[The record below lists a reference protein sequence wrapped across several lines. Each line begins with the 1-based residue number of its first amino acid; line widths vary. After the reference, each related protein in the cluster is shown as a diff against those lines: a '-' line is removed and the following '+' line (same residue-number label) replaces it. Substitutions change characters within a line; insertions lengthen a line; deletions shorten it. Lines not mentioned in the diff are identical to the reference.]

1 VKRKLLRT
9 ISARFESGEIF
20 AKDRAI
26 SLYIRAKKVK
36 ESIFSPNHPEVLL
49 SRNNLA
55 NMMLMGGQYAD
66 AALEHEHV
74 LILRT
79 ELYGADHLQTATS
92 IKNLAIAQLG
102 LGKFDDALRLHERAL
117 DIREQGY
124 GEDHPK
130 TAERANLIKIII
142 LACDAIYS

>member
-1 VKRKLLRT
+1 MKRKLLRT

-20 AKDRAI
+20 TKDRAI

-66 AALEHEHV
+66 A
-74 LILRT
+74 
-79 ELYGADHLQTATS
+79 S
-92 IKNLAIAQLG
+92 
-102 LGKFDDALRLHERAL
+102 RLPHQVGERARVPHEG
-117 DIREQGY
+117 DG
-124 GEDHPK
+124 
-130 TAERANLIKIII
+130 
-142 LACDAIYS
+142 